1 VAAEAAVCP
10 LLFAVLGNIGRVE
23 GDLPAFETMTLPE
36 MPDVIAP
43 DGSKVRVLLRLEDGS
58 MAHFELGPG
67 LVSIAVQ
74 HRTVAELWYVLT
86 GRGEMWR
93 RQGEQEEVVALA
105 PGACLSIRAGTSF
118 QFRSV
123 GSEPLTAVAVTMP
136 SWPGAQ
142 EAFEVVGIWQPALD
156 GG

>member
-1 VAAEAAVCP
+1 
-10 LLFAVLGNIGRVE
+10 
-23 GDLPAFETMTLPE
+23 LPAFETMTLPG

-43 DGSKVRVLLRLEDGS
+43 DGSKVRVLLRVEGGS

-74 HRTVAELWYVLT
+74 HRTVAELWHVLT

-93 RQGEQEEVVALA
+93 RRGEQEEVFPLA
-105 PGACLSIRAGTSF
+105 PGASLSIPAGTAF
-118 QFRSV
+118 QFRSA
-123 GSEPLTAVAVTMP
+123 GPEPLTAVAVTMP
-136 SWPGAQ
+136 PWPGAQ
-142 EAFEVVGIWQPALD
+142 EAFEVVGIWQPVLEE